1 MKKNF
6 LALAGTAL
14 VASSMFL
21 TSCSKES
28 DPSIPAPV
36 ISLLSPENGT
46 KTATVGE
53 SVNIAGTVSAA
64 DGQKLTNFKISLSN
78 GVTIFDTTFSTKP
91 TAYTFSKIVSQAAP
105 TTDKYTI
112 SATDDNSQT
121 STKDVTITYVAAS
134 AGFNEYTTQIF
145 GAQANSTLG
154 SFYATSSNTVYTQAN
169 AKSNAASVD
178 FVYYY
183 GATNNATVAAP
194 SDADAGTIFNNANT
208 GLQTWSVRNA
218 TKFAVTTSLDY
229 ATAVEADV
237 VSAAN
242 AATSTFAKTLAVG
255 STFVF
260 KTVAGKA
267 GIAKVTALNASNSG
281 SITVSVKVQ
290 K

>member
-1 MKKNF
+1 V
-6 LALAGTAL
+6 GTAL

-46 KTATVGE
+46 KTATVNE
-53 SVNIAGTVSAA
+53 NVNIAGTVSAA

-78 GVTIFDTTFSTKP
+78 GATIFDTTFSSKP
-91 TAYTFSKIVSQAAP
+91 TAYTFSKIVTQAAP

-112 SATDDNSQT
+112 SATDDNNQT

-134 AGFNEYTTQIF
+134 SGFTEYTARIF
-145 GAQANSTLG
+145 SAQGATAG
-154 SFYATSSNTVYTQAN
+154 SFYATSTDKVYTQAD
-169 AKSNAASVD
+169 AKSNAATVD
-178 FVYYY
+178 FVYFF
-183 GATNNATVAAP
+183 GNTNKATIAAP
-194 SDADAGTIFNNANT
+194 SNADAGTVFDSNT
-208 GLQTWSVRNA
+208 IGLQTWSVRNA
-218 TKFAVTTSLDY
+218 TKFATSTLNY
-229 ATAVEADV
+229 ANAVEADV
-237 VSAAN
+237 VSAAD
-242 AATSTFAKTLAVG
+242 AATSTLVNNLTVG

-260 KTVAGKA
+260 KTVGGKA
-267 GIAKVTALNASNSG
+267 GIAKVTALSATTSG